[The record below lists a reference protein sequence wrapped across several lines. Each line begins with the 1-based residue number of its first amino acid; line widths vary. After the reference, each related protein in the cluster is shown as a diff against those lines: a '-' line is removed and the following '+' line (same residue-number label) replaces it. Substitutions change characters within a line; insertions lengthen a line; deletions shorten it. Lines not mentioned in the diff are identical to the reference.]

1 MCVFALCISLSGS
14 VPAGTGDSVTLF
26 TFSSLCVCSAL
37 CLTAE
42 VRGYSAW
49 TGHRLSNC
57 KDNRETIGES
67 QWPSIL
73 VFMEERAGTQR
84 EKEREHFYFYW
95 RERGFVCF
103 LIWQNVDLKTYFVC
117 FKVPIWPPFKRRVVL
132 VSAEQK

>member
-57 KDNRETIGES
+57 KHNRERIRES
-67 QWPSIL
+67 PNGPL
-73 VFMEERAGTQR
+73 FFFYGR
-84 EKEREHFYFYW
+84 ESRDTEGEREGAFLFLLE
-95 RERGFVCF
+95 RERICV
-103 LIWQNVDLKTYFVC
+103 LSDL
-117 FKVPIWPPFKRRVVL
+117 
-132 VSAEQK
+132 AEC